1 MRRAELKELI
11 DQGLATNAPFR
22 LKRAGDRTRI
32 RRNMRDRCGGD
43 VHEVALDDVEAFWPL
58 A

>member
-32 RRNMRDRCGGD
+32 RANMRVRCSGD
-43 VHEVALDDVEAFWPL
+43 VHGLDDVEASWPL

>member
-32 RRNMRDRCGGD
+32 RGNTRARCGGD
-43 VHEVALDDVEAFWPL
+43 VHEVALDDVEASSPL